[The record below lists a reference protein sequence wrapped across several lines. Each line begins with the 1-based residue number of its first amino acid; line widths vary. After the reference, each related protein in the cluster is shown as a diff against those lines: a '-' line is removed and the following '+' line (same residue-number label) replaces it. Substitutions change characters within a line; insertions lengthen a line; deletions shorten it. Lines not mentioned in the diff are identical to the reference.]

1 MKKTL
6 SFILALVLTLGLF
19 ADVTVFADDDPIEW
33 DHYLVFSYGGY
44 EYGKPAEGVSVGFAR
59 ADWSWAFDG
68 VSAYLEAEGEQVA
81 GLIADG
87 IEYTLVIKLKIIPG
101 IDEYYGFS
109 SLTKDTVKLNNKKAS
124 SPTAF
129 EYYSD
134 GEYLVA
140 KFALAA
146 LAPAYNSVDFSI
158 DGYALGAN
166 AEDVVVAATTE
177 GINVR
182 RAEVCIKE
190 NPEGPYKPVEG
201 ELEAGKEYVLIMDYI
216 APEGIAIQ
224 PFAKASLYGAGDKP
238 VVNNGVCT
246 IDNGLGY
253 GRAYYLSD
261 FALPVLEDTADW
273 DHILVLGYSGYK
285 FNNSVDDL
293 TAYFA
298 YTDWNWAFDGASAYL
313 EADGERVT
321 GVIEAGIDYTLVI
334 KLKIIP
340 EIDEYYCFSSIP
352 KEQVKLFKKD
362 PEAKSAIEY
371 YSDGEY
377 LIAKFELARIQ
388 PTYTSLEFVLE
399 GYALGESADS
409 ISVISNT
416 EGAEIRKPLITVYDE
431 ATGREKNY
439 YGELEPNVEYGL
451 TLTFFVPDG
460 YDVDPQAEV
469 SLFGFGDEPIAPDG
483 VVSQWVAWVNGR
495 DLYAC
500 SFTLPVL
507 EAENK
512 NDENGD
518 TEFCAIIFV
527 ETKAQYT
534 VEELETLL
542 TEIEIA
548 SCHHIGGETLFEVYF
563 DAQSDED
570 AIAAAE
576 ALSANP
582 IVKKAEYCK
591 VGNLVFDPSSAA
603 FEVQLVD
610 SFFPIRDDDWDDYT
624 AELGKL
630 FPEIEITNAFQY
642 GGWSYRIECAAGTWE
657 GVERIYATLQ
667 NSPFVSYVNFC
678 EKSSYGNYRPI
689 GRFTVHVKGS
699 YDEES
704 IKTLFPEIEIVE
716 AHERY
721 GGFQFDLYVNA
732 TTITETVEA
741 INKVEGNPN
750 VAYLYWTAGGGG
762 PAVGPNEMEES
773 YYVSYERSEATV
785 ITALSALRI
794 AADLSEVKNDVYD
807 YKLADAI
814 WQYDCDG
821 DKAITV
827 SDALR
832 LLRIAAKLA

>member
-6 SFILALVLTLGLF
+6 SFILALVLSLSVF
-19 ADVTVFADDDPIEW
+19 AGVTVFADDDPFEW
-33 DHYLVFSYGGY
+33 DHYLVFSYSGY

-140 KFALAA
+140 KFALVA

-224 PFAKASLYGAGDKP
+224 PFAKVSLYGAGDKP

-298 YTDWNWAFDGASAYL
+298 YSDWSWAFDGVSAYL
-313 EADGERVT
+313 EADGERAT
-321 GVIEAGIDYTLVI
+321 GVIKASVDYTLVI

-340 EIDEYYCFSSIP
+340 LIDQYYGFSSIP

-362 PEAKSAIEY
+362 PDAQFADEY
-371 YSDGEY
+371 YSDDGY
-377 LIAKFELARIQ
+377 LIAKFA
-388 PTYTSLEFVLE
+388 LETLKPAYDAVDFNIE
-399 GYALGESADS
+399 GYVCGADADDIIVTSGTEGISLIWTADIAYRETADS
-409 ISVISNT
+409 NLMPYKGELKPGEQYYLLVSYVAP
-416 EGAEIRKPLITVYDE
+416 EGMTVYDR
-431 ATGREKNY
+431 AVASL
-439 YGELEPNVEYGL
+439 YGIGDTPVVKIGVVTVLGGDLWYISEFALPILKEGPVAG
-451 TLTFFVPDG
+451 
-460 YDVDPQAEV
+460 DVDGDGEV
-469 SLFGFGDEPIAPDG
+469 TVADALLVLRVAAKLALPTKSTGASYDFDGDGD
-483 VVSQWVAWVNGR
+483 VTVA
-495 DLYAC
+495 D
-500 SFTLPVL
+500 
-507 EAENK
+507 
-512 NDENGD
+512 
-518 TEFCAIIFV
+518 
-527 ETKAQYT
+527 
-534 VEELETLL
+534 
-542 TEIEIA
+542 
-548 SCHHIGGETLFEVYF
+548 
-563 DAQSDED
+563 
-570 AIAAAE
+570 
-576 ALSANP
+576 ALS
-582 IVKKAEYCK
+582 V
-591 VGNLVFDPSSAA
+591 
-603 FEVQLVD
+603 
-610 SFFPIRDDDWDDYT
+610 
-624 AELGKL
+624 
-630 FPEIEITNAFQY
+630 
-642 GGWSYRIECAAGTWE
+642 
-657 GVERIYATLQ
+657 
-667 NSPFVSYVNFC
+667 
-678 EKSSYGNYRPI
+678 
-689 GRFTVHVKGS
+689 
-699 YDEES
+699 
-704 IKTLFPEIEIVE
+704 
-716 AHERY
+716 
-721 GGFQFDLYVNA
+721 
-732 TTITETVEA
+732 
-741 INKVEGNPN
+741 
-750 VAYLYWTAGGGG
+750 
-762 PAVGPNEMEES
+762 
-773 YYVSYERSEATV
+773 
-785 ITALSALRI
+785 
-794 AADLSEVKNDVYD
+794 
-807 YKLADAI
+807 
-814 WQYDCDG
+814 
-821 DKAITV
+821 
-827 SDALR
+827 
-832 LLRIAAKLA
+832 LRIAAKLA